1 MFFSCLFSFFKDPG
15 WSGPEMGWG
24 HGALFFFLSGFLG
37 GTFLGREVLRPPV
50 PCTTLPAVPILAI
63 WRQQAVDLKWS
74 ITSGDYPHL
83 APGVD
88 IKALLRLMGGPFS
101 ASATHTHFLST
112 LLLTYIPTTRI
123 HASLRTPR
131 LFSSINHFVVNK

>member
-1 MFFSCLFSFFKDPG
+1 
-15 WSGPEMGWG
+15 
-24 HGALFFFLSGFLG
+24 
-37 GTFLGREVLRPPV
+37 
-50 PCTTLPAVPILAI
+50 

-74 ITSGDYPHL
+74 IMSGDYPHL

-101 ASATHTHFLST
+101 ASATHTHLLST

-131 LFSSINHFVVNK
+131 LFSSINHFVVNKYQFCYKIHRLSVSTILCCGPTSRA